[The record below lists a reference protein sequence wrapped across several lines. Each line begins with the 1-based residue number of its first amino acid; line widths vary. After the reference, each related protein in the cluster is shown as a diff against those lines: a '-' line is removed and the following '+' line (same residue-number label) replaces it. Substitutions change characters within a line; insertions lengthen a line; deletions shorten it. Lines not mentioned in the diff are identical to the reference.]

1 MSVSR
6 SGVSAGAASGVA
18 WPNAAPIDVRA
29 RAAAG
34 LVGLLDRPNLALDE
48 QVRLEAALTLAAD
61 DPAPRVRLTLAEAIA
76 SRPNAPVHVIAQ
88 LATDRPDIAGLVLA
102 RSPVVTQDD
111 LADLVPRLDARV
123 LPVIGA
129 RATEPALAALLIEI
143 GDAPSATA
151 LLRNPAVVLDWR
163 MLERIADRHG
173 SDPAVRELLLSRP
186 DLPISARY
194 ALVDRLCSVLAATG
208 LVQNV
213 LGERRGKAVLSD
225 AQGDALV
232 ASAGGRGE
240 AELAYLADEVAD
252 RNGIDATMLMR
263 AICHLEPEL
272 LVALASRVSGV
283 APGRVRPILRT
294 GRTNAMRAL
303 FERCDATPEVA
314 TMLASAVT
322 AVTAARAGGPAE
334 ATAVV
339 LEKCRPVCRA
349 TGALAVAVR
358 RWHVEAL
365 RRGGRGLGR
374 DLANAA

>member
-1 MSVSR
+1 MSVPR
-6 SGVSAGAASGVA
+6 NGVA
-18 WPNAAPIDVRA
+18 WPNAAPIEVRI
-29 RAAAG
+29 RAAVG
-34 LVGLLDRPNLALDE
+34 LVAMLDQPQIALDMR
-48 QVRLEAALTLAAD
+48 VKLEAALTLAAD
-61 DPAPRVRLTLAEAIA
+61 DPAPRVRLALAEAIA

-111 LADLVPRLDARV
+111 LADLVSRLDPRV

-129 RATEPALAALLIEI
+129 RATEPSLAALLIEI
-143 GDAPSATA
+143 GDASSATA
-151 LLRNPAVVLDWR
+151 LLRNPAVALNWR
-163 MLERIADRHG
+163 MLERMADLHG
-173 SDPAVRELLLSRP
+173 SDPGVRELLLTRP

-213 LGERRGKAVLSD
+213 LGERRGEALLSD

-232 ASAGGRGE
+232 ASAGGRSE

-252 RNGIDATMLMR
+252 RSGIDATMLMR
-263 AICHLEPEL
+263 AVCHLETEL

-283 APGRVRPILRT
+283 AQPRVRAVLKA
-294 GRTNAMRAL
+294 GRTNAIRAL
-303 FERCDATPEVA
+303 FERCDLVPEVA
-314 TMLASAVT
+314 TLLAT
-322 AVTAARAGGPAE
+322 AVNATAAAGVGGPAE

-339 LEKCRPVCRA
+339 LEKCRPVCRES
-349 TGALAVAVR
+349 GALVVAVR

-365 RRGGRGLGR
+365 RRGGRGLGLG
-374 DLANAA
+374 LAHAA